1 MNDITPNLIQTRFDL
16 EFSLL
21 QTQLRKTAAKTALK
35 QAKFDLREAQITQA
49 EYGGSFKSFRDK
61 LTGKREAAETQLRH
75 TVQRAEAT
83 LATTQQELDNATQ
96 KLPQLEETL
105 SQLPA
110 WESLKSQDESLWHRL
125 EARYCI
131 EALIPLLEITHQLL
145 TERRAQFNG
154 TYAGQLKSLQD
165 LADIYSAPEA
175 AGEGCKPYLLRLESA
190 LAFLDIPFSLGSF
203 FNNPTAFLSEATQY
217 TRMDRINTAL
227 GQAEKL
233 QRLLFQ
239 LQKDLS
245 A

>member
-1 MNDITPNLIQTRFDL
+1 MEHAELIQTRFDL
-16 EFSLL
+16 ELSLL
-21 QTQLRKTAAKTALK
+21 QTQRRQTAAKTALK
-35 QAKFDLREAQITQA
+35 QAKFDLREAQIAQT

-75 TVQRAEAT
+75 AIQKAETA
-83 LATTQQELDNATQ
+83 LAAAQQELDDICQ
-96 KLPQLEETL
+96 KLPQLEDAL
-105 SQLPA
+105 SQLPT
-110 WESLKSQDESLWHRL
+110 WESLKSQDEPLWHQL

-131 EALIPLLEITHQLL
+131 EMLIPLLEITHLLL

-175 AGEGCKPYLLRLESA
+175 AGEGCKPYLQRLESA
-190 LAFLDIPFSLGSF
+190 LAFLDISFSLGSF
-203 FNNPTAFLSEATQY
+203 FSNPTAFLSEATKFTQ
-217 TRMDRINTAL
+217 MDRINTAL

-239 LQKDLS
+239 LQKELS